1 MSRCFIDIYHSF
13 IKRSSH
19 ILGCM
24 LLLTIG
30 EILFHNSSFLILQ
43 LKNNFTIPSSRIILV
58 VVSHLF
64 LRERRGKARWNPV
77 LSKQVIP

>member
-1 MSRCFIDIYHSF
+1 MGRCFINICHSF
-13 IKRSSH
+13 IKRTSH
-19 ILGCM
+19 SLSRM
-24 LLLTIG
+24 LLFTIG
-30 EILFHNSSFLILQ
+30 KILFHNSSFLILQ

-64 LRERRGKARWNPV
+64 RRERRGKARWNPV